1 MEVIGR
7 VESGTETKSDAG
19 SQSREAVSSPAPFR
33 HTGEGQ
39 YPVNI
44 RHAGGYQRPVLT
56 SRHSG
61 ECQNPVIK
69 NFPRIFLRLVSPLW
83 RVTSCCSPHK
93 K

>member
-1 MEVIGR
+1 MIKYALRHAGEYQHPRLHGCRRYDYMEVIGR

-19 SQSREAVSSPAPFR
+19 SQSREPVSSPAPFR

-61 ECQNPVIK
+61 ECQNPVY
-69 NFPRIFLRLVSPLW
+69 F
-83 RVTSCCSPHK
+83 
-93 K
+93 